1 MQQQPLFI
9 QLLERLINQKLQQ
22 FVATELTR
30 DNLDKMHHVIK
41 TTVFDVFS
49 KCEFDLTEKSKLYVA
64 SRLFRGLTFNAK
76 EDMLTEH
83 AHARHINIKELPDND
98 LNTLKQ
104 LMGAAAMEEEIEEE
118 LKRRVR

>member
-22 FVATELTR
+22 FVATDLTR
-30 DNLDKMHHVIK
+30 DNLDKMYLVIK

-49 KCEFDLTEKSKLYVA
+49 KCEFDLTEKSKLYVTG
-64 SRLFRGLTFNAK
+64 RLFRGLTFNTK

-83 AHARHINIKELPDND
+83 THTQHVDIKELPDSD
-98 LNTLKQ
+98 LNALKQ
-104 LMGAAAMEEEIEEE
+104 LMVAASMEEEIEKE
-118 LKRRVR
+118 LKRRV